1 MNSYRNYWKIKNVP
15 IQFSSIFP
23 IHSEW
28 RNSETD
34 SNKRKCM
41 LIEENRKKKF
51 IKLLIAAIR
60 GDEMFK
66 LNIKYNNIKYN

>member
-1 MNSYRNYWKIKNVP
+1 
-15 IQFSSIFP
+15 
-23 IHSEW
+23 
-28 RNSETD
+28 
-34 SNKRKCM
+34 M